1 MFYVCNN
8 SSIKYGEISNNP
20 ERVSKLRPFIDD
32 YNWKHIEFPSGP
44 KDWKKL
50 EQNNKTIA
58 LNILYV
64 PYNTKQIRSAHTSKY
79 NSKRDNQIILLII
92 NDNKKKYHLA
102 VKNIYPDY

>member
-8 SSIKYGEISNNP
+8 SNIKYGKIGNNP
-20 ERVSKLRPFIDD
+20 GRVSKLGPFIAN

-44 KDWKKL
+44 NDWKNL

-64 PYNTKQIRSAHTSKY
+64 PYITKQIRSAHTSKY
-79 NSKRDNQIILLII
+79 NSKLDNQIILLII
-92 NDNKKKYHLA
+92 NDNKKKYYLA

>member
-20 ERVSKLRPFIDD
+20 GRVSKLRPFIDN

-50 EQNNKTIA
+50 EQNNETIV
-58 LNILYV
+58 LNILSV

-79 NSKRDNQIILLII
+79 NSKRDNQIILLVV
-92 NDNKKKYHLA
+92 NDNEKKYYLA
-102 VKNIYPDY
+102 VKNMYPDY